1 MEPLHFI
8 TKLLDIKDPNINIID
23 IINMDTHK
31 EIPTSPF
38 ISNQTLT
45 RLLIELFIRLLD
57 SKKLLIIV
65 AGLGL
70 RNRDFVYRFLSHRLL
85 TI

>member
-1 MEPLHFI
+1 MRLGQ
-8 TKLLDIKDPNINIID
+8 K
-23 IINMDTHK
+23 
-31 EIPTSPF
+31 IPTSLF

-45 RLLIELFIRLLD
+45 RLLIELFVRLLD
-57 SKKLLIIV
+57 SKMLLIIL

-85 TI
+85 REIFLLISLLKNKLGNVKLTNSMLD

>member
-31 EIPTSPF
+31 EITTSLF

-45 RLLIELFIRLLD
+45 QLLIELFVRLLD
-57 SKKLLIIV
+57 SKKLLIIL

-70 RNRDFVYRFLSHRLL
+70 RNRDFVY
-85 TI
+85 

>member
-31 EIPTSPF
+31 EIPTSLF